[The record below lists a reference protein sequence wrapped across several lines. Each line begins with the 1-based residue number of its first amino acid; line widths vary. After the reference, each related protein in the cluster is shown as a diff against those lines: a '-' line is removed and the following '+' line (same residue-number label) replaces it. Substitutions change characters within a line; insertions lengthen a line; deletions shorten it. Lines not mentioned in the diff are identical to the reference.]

1 MFLNSEKLIGSL
13 CWSLYGNDNSIET
26 TKPTVCQQIRP
37 KMSKIEKEIK
47 PVMANN
53 NIVIQEEKPF
63 FILCKPKLLP
73 LKSMTLEKLEKMQ
86 TEAEEKAKQLMAQN
100 VSQTDL

>member
-1 MFLNSEKLIGSL
+1 
-13 CWSLYGNDNSIET
+13 
-26 TKPTVCQQIRP
+26 
-37 KMSKIEKEIK
+37 MSKTEKEMK
-47 PVMANN
+47 PVLSNN

-86 TEAEEKAKQLMAQN
+86 IEAQEKAKQMMDQN
-100 VSQTDL
+100 DLQMDRQ

>member
-1 MFLNSEKLIGSL
+1 
-13 CWSLYGNDNSIET
+13 
-26 TKPTVCQQIRP
+26 
-37 KMSKIEKEIK
+37 MSKSEKEIK

-73 LKSMTLEKLEKMQ
+73 LKSMTLEKLDKMQ
-86 TEAEEKAKQLMAQN
+86 TDAEEKAKQLMLQ
-100 VSQTDL
+100 SQQQ